1 MIDIHTHILPG
12 MDDGSPTW
20 EDTLEMAQMA
30 ADAGTEVLVA
40 TSHANLPGS
49 RLSVQDYRKRLEMFR
64 ALLREER
71 IPLMAVEGMEI
82 FADEH
87 ITDKLDEGI
96 LLPINQG
103 NYVLT
108 EFALNTPASFIYR
121 ISDRLLERGYIPVI
135 AHPERYECV
144 QNAVVHIYE
153 WYMMGTAIQLNKGS
167 LFGRFGRRAAEAA
180 DSILRHRL
188 ASVVASDAHSPVVRT
203 PDMSECYRLLG
214 VNYGRS
220 CPELLL
226 EENPARI
233 VRNEDIVRENPVPY
247 VLKW

>member
-87 ITDKLDEGI
+87 IADKLDEGI

-167 LFGRFGRRAAEAA
+167 LFGRFGRRAAETA

-220 CPELLL
+220 CPKLLL

-233 VRNEDIVRENPVPY
+233 VRNEDIVREKPVPY